1 MRFQPIEEIFAPA
14 RSISLVSLPTS
25 PWDLCIWI
33 RMNAIAR
40 PCGVASRVNRRRSKS
55 SCTDIKVPCSTSPCV
70 CWADATKRPTP
81 RRTRSSRRTGIWALS
96 MRRNGFSWI
105 YRILRNECLNVIR
118 GQRTWEPL
126 SDDVVG
132 AVATSDAL
140 EDIERQRAVQR
151 AVMSLSHEYREVIA
165 LRHFA
170 GLSYE
175 DIAVTLGIPAKT
187 VKSRLYSARQRLAAS
202 LSAWKVQS

>member
-1 MRFQPIEEIFAPA
+1 LDQDERDRAAVRRCLEGESAAFEE
-14 RSISLVSLPTS
+14 LVHRYQGALF
-25 PWDLCIWI
+25 
-33 RMNAIAR
+33 N
-40 PCGVASRVNRRRSKS
+40 VAVRLLGRRDEA
-55 SCTDIKVPCSTSPCV
+55 T
-70 CWADATKRPTP
+70 DATQNAFIKAYRHLGTFDATQ
-81 RRTRSSRRTGIWALS
+81 RF
-96 MRRNGFSWI
+96 FSWI

-132 AVATSDAL
+132 AVAPSNEL
-140 EDIERQRAVQR
+140 EDIERQRAIQR
-151 AVMSLSHEYREVIA
+151 AVMSLSQEYREVIA

-175 DIAVTLGIPAKT
+175 DIAATLGIPAKT

-202 LSAWKVQS
+202 LSTWKVQS